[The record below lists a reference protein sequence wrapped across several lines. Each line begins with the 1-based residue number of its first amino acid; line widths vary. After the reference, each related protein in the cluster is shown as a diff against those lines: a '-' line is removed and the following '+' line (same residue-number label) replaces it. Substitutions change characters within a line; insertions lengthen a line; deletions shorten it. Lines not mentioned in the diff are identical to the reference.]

1 MGKSRAKHDFAVM
14 VKKFQLAAFFV
25 VLGKDYLKISLELRM
40 VPADRMDFSLCACF
54 KRRGW

>member
-25 VLGKDYLKISLELRM
+25 VLGKDYLKIRTTNGPSRQNGFLSLRL
-40 VPADRMDFSLCACF
+40 F
-54 KRRGW
+54 